1 MDLKPLVSV
10 IIPTYGRPTFLKRA
24 IDSARESEDSSLVEV
39 VVVPNGPDE
48 SWRRVAEQFKDAEN
62 VRFLPIATA
71 HANAARNYGLL
82 NAKGSYVRFLDDD
95 DYLFPSA
102 AHIQVEYLE
111 KTGADV
117 CSGLLLNVDHDETP
131 LGTLGFPDTGDFV
144 CAALSVSGFTLPTG
158 NLFRR
163 ECLQGAHWNT
173 SVNRAQDNVW
183 MLDLAGLREWNWVHV
198 GEHVG
203 VWYQHAGPRTST
215 VRLTVDRPYKL
226 IEAIL
231 NLHERLGKSGRLN
244 RSRQEAIAE
253 ALWRHAHWRF
263 PIQPIYWSSVAR
275 KAKKIAP
282 WVGPDHSIFESPM
295 LRHLDPLVVEWL
307 MYPLR
312 RIARSY
318 RDAKASL
325 IGWDY
330 RRRL

>member
-1 MDLKPLVSV
+1 
-10 IIPTYGRPTFLKRA
+10 
-24 IDSARESEDSSLVEV
+24 
-39 VVVPNGPDE
+39 GPDE

-117 CSGLLLNVDHDETP
+117 CSGLVLNVDHDETP

-144 CAALSVSGFTLPTG
+144 CAALSVSGFTLTTG

-203 VWYQHAGPRTST
+203 VWYQHAGTRTST
-215 VRLTVDRPYKL
+215 VRMTV
-226 IEAIL
+226 
-231 NLHERLGKSGRLN
+231 
-244 RSRQEAIAE
+244 
-253 ALWRHAHWRF
+253 
-263 PIQPIYWSSVAR
+263 
-275 KAKKIAP
+275 
-282 WVGPDHSIFESPM
+282 
-295 LRHLDPLVVEWL
+295 
-307 MYPLR
+307 
-312 RIARSY
+312 
-318 RDAKASL
+318 
-325 IGWDY
+325 
-330 RRRL
+330 

>member
-117 CSGLLLNVDHDETP
+117 CSGLLLNVD
-131 LGTLGFPDTGDFV
+131 
-144 CAALSVSGFTLPTG
+144 
-158 NLFRR
+158 
-163 ECLQGAHWNT
+163 
-173 SVNRAQDNVW
+173 
-183 MLDLAGLREWNWVHV
+183 
-198 GEHVG
+198 
-203 VWYQHAGPRTST
+203 
-215 VRLTVDRPYKL
+215 
-226 IEAIL
+226 
-231 NLHERLGKSGRLN
+231 
-244 RSRQEAIAE
+244 
-253 ALWRHAHWRF
+253 
-263 PIQPIYWSSVAR
+263 
-275 KAKKIAP
+275 
-282 WVGPDHSIFESPM
+282 
-295 LRHLDPLVVEWL
+295 
-307 MYPLR
+307 
-312 RIARSY
+312 
-318 RDAKASL
+318 
-325 IGWDY
+325 
-330 RRRL
+330 